1 MKSSPKLRLDSL
13 WWISVPY
20 LIALP
25 SLFALLIVFT
35 GATGWE
41 LGHFLGVFILLGIP
55 LACIS
60 GGWTIAI
67 TYRVLVSHSVDADR
81 RTMTMLCL
89 AALVTLAWGSYA
101 VSGWVA
107 GGT

>member
-25 SLFALLIVFT
+25 SLFALLIAFT

-41 LGHFLGVFILLGIP
+41 LGHLLGLFILLGIP

-60 GGWTIAI
+60 GGSTIAI
-67 TYRVLVSHSVDADR
+67 TYRVLVSHTVDADR
-81 RTMTMLCL
+81 RTTTMLFL
-89 AALVTLAWGSYA
+89 APLVTSACDHSA
-101 VSGWVA
+101 VSR
-107 GGT
+107 TL